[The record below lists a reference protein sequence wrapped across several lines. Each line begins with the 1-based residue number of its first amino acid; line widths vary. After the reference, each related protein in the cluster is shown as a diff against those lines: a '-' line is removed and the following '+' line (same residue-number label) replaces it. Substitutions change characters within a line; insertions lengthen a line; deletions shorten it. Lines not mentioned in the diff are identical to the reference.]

1 MVEEG
6 GCTEEGVDDTDTSHH
21 SQLQAGWVIDHC
33 QPPYACET
41 TATQSFCSY
50 VIQGAYYLGG
60 GRLLHATADWRILCT
75 HYSFNSGSA
84 APVCWQERTGPMLF
98 ARLAKGEEGGKLRK
112 QRLRA
117 EIESNGYARRTREAR
132 RQG

>member
-1 MVEEG
+1 MVREG

-60 GRLLHATADWRILCT
+60 GRLLHVTTDWRILCRPM
-75 HYSFNSGSA
+75 SSIQAVRQLSAGKSG
-84 APVCWQERTGPMLF
+84 
-98 ARLAKGEEGGKLRK
+98 LAQRSSPGSPRGRK
-112 QRLRA
+112 VENFDR
-117 EIESNGYARRTREAR
+117 NGCARREREAR
-132 RQG
+132 RR